1 MLATDGARSYA
12 IYTYECGKLN
22 WVKHSAAIGFSASDN
37 FFAEHPLSRT
47 SSVNEIACINI
58 PSSNWANIAY
68 EMTTMVS
75 AQSVQSIM
83 FIARKQN
90 GRYNASIREAR

>member
-68 EMTTMVS
+68 EIDNNGQCPVS
-75 AQSVQSIM
+75 AVYYVHCQKTKWQVQC
-83 FIARKQN
+83 K
-90 GRYNASIREAR
+90 Y